1 MDVDLM
7 RLAVVSS
14 DGENV
19 DLHLGRGKSVYVYD
33 YGDELNFVEK
43 RDIEIADDAKHQGG
57 KVIKTC
63 SDCDV
68 LICVQYGFKS
78 KIKAEDAGIKF
89 VMDEGSI
96 DEVLKR
102 YINHVNFMK
111 N

>member
-1 MDVDLM
+1 M

-19 DLHLGRGKSVYVYD
+19 DLHLGKGKSVYVYD
-33 YGDELNFVEK
+33 YADELEFVEK

-78 KIKAEDAGIKF
+78 KIKAEDVGIKL
-89 VMDEGSI
+89 VMDEGPI

-102 YINHVNFMK
+102 YIDHVNFMK

>member
-1 MDVDLM
+1 M

-19 DLHLGRGKSVYVYD
+19 DLHLGKGKSVYIYD
-33 YGDELNFVEK
+33 YTDDLAFVEK
-43 RDIEIADDAKHQGG
+43 REIEIAEDAKHQGG

-63 SDCDV
+63 KDCDV

-78 KIKAEDAGIKF
+78 KIKAEDAGIKL
-89 VMDEGSI
+89 VMDEGPI

-102 YINHVNFMK
+102 YIDHVEFMK

>member
-1 MDVDLM
+1 M

-19 DLHLGRGKSVYVYD
+19 DLHLGRGKSIFVYD
-33 YGDELNFVEK
+33 YDDELSFVER

-57 KVIKTC
+57 KVIKIC

-68 LICVQYGFKS
+68 LIAVQYGFKS
-78 KIKAEDAGIKF
+78 KIKAEDAGIKL
-89 VMDEGSI
+89 VMDEGPV

-102 YINHVNFMK
+102 YIDHVEFMRK
-111 N
+111 